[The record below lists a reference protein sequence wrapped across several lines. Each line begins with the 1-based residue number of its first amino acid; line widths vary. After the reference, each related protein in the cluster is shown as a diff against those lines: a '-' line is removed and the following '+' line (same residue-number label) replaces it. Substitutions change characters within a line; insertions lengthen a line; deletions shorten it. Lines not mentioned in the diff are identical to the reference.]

1 MKKKSNARLF
11 KVYLGAVVIFAT
23 SVGSVLA
30 AGISIGASAR
40 GTEFG
45 QGVYLIKAC
54 DDWIQLNLV
63 AGETGSKG
71 APAGY
76 SALTGITIDGLDV
89 TKCSSTKFS
98 IGARSSNGS
107 VLPLYRT
114 DKQKFMCSQ
123 KACVIGSNAQADF
136 DLAVSSKKVVS
147 LSVSNSY
154 HSLTYNSST
163 ATYTVTFTQPAIL
176 ATDVSSL
183 IIQSSSI

>member
-1 MKKKSNARLF
+1 
-11 KVYLGAVVIFAT
+11 
-23 SVGSVLA
+23 
-30 AGISIGASAR
+30 
-40 GTEFG
+40 
-45 QGVYLIKAC
+45 
-54 DDWIQLNLV
+54 
-63 AGETGSKG
+63 
-71 APAGY
+71 
-76 SALTGITIDGLDV
+76 
-89 TKCSSTKFS
+89 
-98 IGARSSNGS
+98 
-107 VLPLYRT
+107 
-114 DKQKFMCSQ
+114 MCSQ